1 MKKYPMRLV
10 PQERRAIWGREL
22 WLVSAHPAQP
32 SVVQNGLYAGR
43 TLPSLV
49 SEFGTELCGT
59 RWPGGFPL
67 LTKIIEARDRLSL
80 QVHPNE
86 ETSKICGGDPK
97 TEMWHV
103 LDAGSGACV
112 FAGFSKAT
120 SRDDLARSLH
130 DGTAEDIVKRL
141 DVRRG
146 DTLFIPGGLVH
157 AIGGGCRLYEVQQ
170 TSDTTWRLHDWSRT
184 DPATG
189 KPRKTN
195 EREGLDSIDWSLPPP
210 ELIHSGDAAQ
220 STPVDCAYFRFSVL
234 NISDVLSLPGRT
246 ESFRIL
252 FASGGKCAVA
262 VDGCEPVVLSGDE
275 SALLP
280 AGMSCEIVPD
290 ATAQVLVAE
299 T

>member
-1 MKKYPMRLV
+1 MNRYPLRLV
-10 PQERRAIWGREL
+10 PQERKAIWGREL
-22 WLVSAHPAQP
+22 WLVSSHPAMP
-32 SVVQNGLYAGR
+32 SEVANGAYAGR

-49 SEFGTELCGT
+49 AEFGTEISGT
-59 RWPGGFPL
+59 RWQKGFPL

-86 ETSKICGGDPK
+86 ETAKLCGGDPK

-103 LDAGSGACV
+103 LDADGGACV
-112 FAGFSKAT
+112 FAGFTKVT
-120 SRDDLARSLH
+120 SREDFACSLH
-130 DGTAEDIVKRL
+130 DGTAESVVKRL
-141 DVRRG
+141 DVARG
-146 DTLFIPGGLVH
+146 DTLFIPGGLIH

-170 TSDTTWRLHDWSRT
+170 TSDTTWRLHDWNRL

-210 ELIHSGDAAQ
+210 ELVHSEGGVR
-220 STPVDCAYFRFSVL
+220 SVPVDCPYFRFSVL
-234 NISDVLSLPGRT
+234 DASGRMSLPGRE

-252 FASGGKCAVA
+252 FANGGTCRIFA
-262 VDGCEPVVLSGDE
+262 DGCAPVVLAKDE

-280 AGMSCEIVPD
+280 AGFSCEVVSD
-290 ATAQVLVAE
+290 APARILVAE